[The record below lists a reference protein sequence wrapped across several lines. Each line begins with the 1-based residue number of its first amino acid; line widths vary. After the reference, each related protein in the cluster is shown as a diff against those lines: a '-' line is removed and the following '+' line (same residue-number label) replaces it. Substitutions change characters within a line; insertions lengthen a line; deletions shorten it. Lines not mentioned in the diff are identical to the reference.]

1 MLELLDS
8 TSMAP
13 DQRDNLQIA
22 KRSAEHMLFL
32 VNDLLDV
39 VRIERGKLEICPARF
54 SLREDLEH
62 LWSRFAHSSE
72 SHGVD
77 FDVSLSPDLPDIVVG
92 DTHRLAQVLDNI
104 LGNAFKFTSRGGR
117 VTFTA
122 SLPTTDV
129 YQRLGRSPDDMEQQQ
144 QRWVLFSVADTG
156 IGITADKL
164 PHIFDA
170 FYQVDAVHTKKYAGL
185 GMGLKICSELVTF
198 AFPLVSFRFLLLLH
212 FFLMFLFSG

>member
-1 MLELLDS
+1 MLELLES
-8 TSMAP
+8 APMAP
-13 DQRDNLQIA
+13 DQRDNLLIA

-39 VRIERGKLEICPARF
+39 VRIERGKLEICPERF

-77 FDVSLSPDLPDIVVG
+77 FDVNLSPDLPDIVVG
-92 DTHRLAQVLDNI
+92 DKHRLAQVLDNI
-104 LGNAFKFTSRGGR
+104 LNNAFKFTSRGGR

-122 SLPTTDV
+122 SLPTADV
-129 YQRLGRSPDDMEQQQ
+129 YRRLGRSPDGMEQQQ
-144 QRWVLFSVADTG
+144 QWVLFSVADTG

-185 GMGLKICSELVTF
+185 GMGLKICSELITF
-198 AFPLVSFRFLLLLH
+198 ALLLVSSRF
-212 FFLMFLFSG
+212 FFTSHLFFVSLFPG